1 MVKPIVLASALLA
14 AVTMAAPASKSEEP
28 TAVTVAAEA
37 GEAEESA
44 AEPTQA
50 SNDEEPIELMSF
62 MGSCRSCRMSGTS
75 LTCECANG
83 AGGWHRSW
91 VDLNQCVGNA
101 DGWIRWWNN
110 GGFGGSCNHL
120 SLDGDSRL
128 RAYCFNNN
136 GYRVMSTLLL
146 NERIH
151 NSWGQLWCGN

>member
-1 MVKPIVLASALLA
+1 MVRPIVLASALLA
-14 AVTMAAPASKSEEP
+14 AVAMAAPASKSEEP

-50 SNDEEPIELMSF
+50 SNDDEPIELMSF

-83 AGGWHRSW
+83 AGGWHRSY

-101 DGWIRWWNN
+101 DGWIRWWNKYVN
-110 GGFGGSCNHL
+110 IRSIDISMITNHITVAA
-120 SLDGDSRL
+120 SVG
-128 RAYCFNNN
+128 RA
-136 GYRVMSTLLL
+136 VD
-146 NERIH
+146 
-151 NSWGQLWCGN
+151 